1 MLLFVLWQW
10 PRWTGWLLVEL
21 SLCLV
26 VLHQGVWRR
35 PSDPHAGSFL
45 FGMGCR
51 VMLLMALLAC
61 ASRWGWDRGL
71 LLWLAMVAVATVL
84 VLALLPWLSRRTRAW
99 APQSLVLGLALAA
112 RWLC

>member
-1 MLLFVLWQW
+1 MLLPVLWQL

-21 SLCLV
+21 SLCLAL
-26 VLHQGVWRR
+26 LHRGVWRR
-35 PSDPHAGSFL
+35 QRDPGQGSFL

-71 LLWLAMVAVATVL
+71 LLWLALVAAATLLVL
-84 VLALLPWLSRRTRAW
+84 VLLPWLSRRLRDW
-99 APQSLVLGLALAA
+99 APQSLVLGRALVA
-112 RWLC
+112 RGLG